1 MSNDHLFVC
10 DKDLRAV
17 FKIDIKTNMLV
28 KRVELQN
35 GEPYKI
41 SINKNYVVVTDTLRH
56 SLNIYEIETMALL
69 KDTVI
74 EAQGSDGKHGPFTVS
89 LTDDNLIF
97 IKNYPDKQLMLFN
110 FDLTDFVTFKDKRVR
125 NGIQGFTLLQCSSL
139 QTLVVG
145 TAEKKGVYKLICFA
159 NA

>member
-28 KRVELQN
+28 KRVDLSN
-35 GEPYKI
+35 NEPYKI
-41 SINKNYVVVTDTLRH
+41 SINKNYVVVTCPLRH
-56 SLNIYEIETMALL
+56 SINIYEIETMALL
-69 KDTVI
+69 KDTIVD
-74 EAQGSDGKHGPFTVS
+74 APDGKHGPFAVS
-89 LTDDNLIF
+89 ITEDNLIF

-110 FDLTDFVTFKDKRVR
+110 FDLTDYVMFKDRRVR
-125 NGIQGFTLLQCSSL
+125 SGIQGFTILQCFN